1 MLKSQKKIIKQM
13 KKYLFLFLFTIL
25 TACNNH
31 NKEEKEFK
39 KSINKESA
47 SPSIAKTK
55 FGNKSIYDLKFI
67 PIKNVLIN
75 DHRVILSKVEF
86 ESIYTH
92 IDSTKT
98 RIWECGSPF
107 DWIDRE
113 WMTKTYGEEN
123 RETGVFSKFNG
134 EITTIYSKNIEFA
147 TNNHIVLFDTGF
159 ADNNSFKIISHNI
172 ILNKNTTLN
181 EFRSKFPNS
190 KMETTENPN
199 EVRFRFYLKELNDD
213 AFLFYFKDGK
223 LNYFTLWWLLC

>member
-1 MLKSQKKIIKQM
+1 M

-39 KSINKESA
+39 KSINKESV

-67 PIKNVLIN
+67 TIKNVLIN

>member
-1 MLKSQKKIIKQM
+1 M

-39 KSINKESA
+39 KSINKESV

-67 PIKNVLIN
+67 TIKNVLIN

-113 WMTKTYGEEN
+113 WMTKTYGEKD
-123 RETGVFSKFNG
+123 RETGVFDKFNG

-181 EFRSKFPNS
+181 
-190 KMETTENPN
+190 
-199 EVRFRFYLKELNDD
+199 
-213 AFLFYFKDGK
+213 
-223 LNYFTLWWLLC
+223 

>member
-1 MLKSQKKIIKQM
+1 MLA
-13 KKYLFLFLFTIL
+13 
-25 TACNNH
+25 ACNNH
-31 NKEEKEFK
+31 NEKAKESK
-39 KSINKESA
+39 KSINKESL

-55 FGNKSIYDLKFI
+55 FGDKSIYDLNFI
-67 PIKNVLIN
+67 TIKNVLIN
-75 DHRVILSKVEF
+75 DHKVILSKAEF

-98 RIWECGSPF
+98 QIWECGSPF
-107 DWIDRE
+107 DWLDRE
-113 WMTKTYGEEN
+113 WMTKTYGKEDP
-123 RETGVFSKFNG
+123 ETGIFSKFNG
-134 EITTIYSKNIEFA
+134 EITTIYSENIEFA
-147 TNNHIVLFDTGF
+147 TNKHIVLFDTGF

-199 EVRFRFYLKELNDD
+199 EVRFRFYLKELSDD

>member
-1 MLKSQKKIIKQM
+1 M
-13 KKYLFLFLFTIL
+13 KKYLFLLLFTIL
-25 TACNNH
+25 SACNNH
-31 NKEEKEFK
+31 NEKAKESK
-39 KSINKESA
+39 KSINQESA
-47 SPSIAKTK
+47 SPSIAKKK
-55 FGNKSIYDLKFI
+55 FDNKSIYDLKFI
-67 PIKNVLIN
+67 TIKNVLIN
-75 DHRVILSKVEF
+75 DHKVILSKEEF

-98 RIWECGSPF
+98 QIWECGSPF
-107 DWIDRE
+107 EWLDRE
-113 WMTKTYGEEN
+113 WMIKTYGRED
-123 RETGVFSKFNG
+123 RETRIFRNFNG